1 MAFRT
6 CTTASS
12 SPTGC
17 LVALRHMRE
26 TTGHPQRFAKP
37 CSIHTGAGTTSQS
50 QDFLGQAMSSASAF
64 AQQTPAARRHQNRNK
79 AKSLN
84 SLVLFLDIDSSS
96 TASSL
101 SRKAQAT
108 GCPSI
113 LSRVTPASDTQLVTA
128 GFCSGDLPGLRLNL
142 LPRKAARSGRRPG
155 RAAGSSPGGFA
166 GRGRDGQVAAPES
179 SCTAAQHGQH
189 HRQQPKLLISWRPAG
204 LLHTPAPDA
213 HAVKAGVQST
223 TSHSF
228 SFPLGELSLLGP
240 AASSL
245 WLTTTTTTPT
255 TPAPPRESLPSP
267 WKDPAKPSALLMK
280 AEWQPQVEHR
290 QLEVGEPTTSQR
302 LFRKDLKNC

>member
-1 MAFRT
+1 
-6 CTTASS
+6 
-12 SPTGC
+12 
-17 LVALRHMRE
+17 MRE

-37 CSIHTGAGTTSQS
+37 CSVHTGAGTTSQS
-50 QDFLGQAMSSASAF
+50 QAFLGQAMSSASAF
-64 AQQTPAARRHQNRNK
+64 AQHTPAARRHQNRNK

-128 GFCSGDLPGLRLNL
+128 GFCSGDLPGLLLNL
-142 LPRKAARSGRRPG
+142 LPRK
-155 RAAGSSPGGFA
+155 AAGSSPGGFA
-166 GRGRDGQVAAPES
+166 GRGGDGQVEAPES

-189 HRQQPKLLISWRPAG
+189 HRQQPKLLISWR

-213 HAVKAGVQST
+213 HAMKAGVQST
-223 TSHSF
+223 TPHSF

-245 WLTTTTTTPT
+245 WFTTTTPT
-255 TPAPPRESLPSP
+255 TLVPPRESLPSP

-302 LFRKDLKNC
+302 LSWKDLKNC